1 MRVASLIEKFGL
13 QVVPCVVV
21 GAFGAFAE
29 GSASIDIASRATTE
43 GLIHDLDGD
52 GRPEGL
58 EQFTQNAESWIGVR
72 MSLDCAVVP
81 LQRLSHGELVV
92 WRASGTVNDLDGD
105 YQADFVIGVIRR
117 EHSGRGALSVRAYS
131 ASDLTLLGQ
140 LINSWDD
147 GGVSAPWVVQVAGDV
162 VPDDVVDSEDLAVAL
177 TVFSSG
183 GIIASGSVAVEAA
196 ADRLGDGSI
205 DLGDVLQLADVIASG
220 SSSQDELL
228 QERLGE
234 LVEVSGLFG
243 LILRWFGVLNCAEC
257 HVEYADEMQR
267 HAEWLEDANEQLADC
282 NECTSSVNC
291 PIDEVIRC
299 DRLYKRLLHEH
310 ALRVRDIASGAAGC
324 ILKCFSLPNIPSLP

>member
-13 QVVPCVVV
+13 QAVPCVVV

-52 GRPEGL
+52 GCPEGL

-105 YQADFVIGVIRR
+105 YQADFVIGLIRR
-117 EHSGRGALSVRAYS
+117 EHTGRGALSVRAYS

-183 GIIASGSVAVEAA
+183 GDHRERIG
-196 ADRLGDGSI
+196 RG
-205 DLGDVLQLADVIASG
+205 G
-220 SSSQDELL
+220 SS
-228 QERLGE
+228 G
-234 LVEVSGLFG
+234 G
-243 LILRWFGVLNCAEC
+243 
-257 HVEYADEMQR
+257 
-267 HAEWLEDANEQLADC
+267 
-282 NECTSSVNC
+282 
-291 PIDEVIRC
+291 
-299 DRLYKRLLHEH
+299 
-310 ALRVRDIASGAAGC
+310 
-324 ILKCFSLPNIPSLP
+324 